1 MTAHTP
7 SDAKAKAALL
17 AAAESARRCNPQNS
31 AQALDLVKQLKEL
44 EVCIDHSNSVSM
56 RPLCTLAGKISD
68 NLVKTGPI
76 SREELLEWTRSLLT
90 FVGQSIG
97 VQQADDKA
105 GPPREGTN
113 FLSATGI
120 RSQLS
125 LVDGQRL
132 GEILVRMS
140 YLEASQVARALEL
153 QRAKG
158 GKLGA
163 ALVELDLLSQ
173 DELDAALR
181 VQDQRRNRKVD
192 PWASS
197 WGGEGGTPQRRAGK
211 M

>member
-7 SDAKAKAALL
+7 SDAKAKAALI
-17 AAAESARRCNPQNS
+17 AAVESARRCNAQNS
-31 AQALDLVKQLKEL
+31 AQTLDLVKQLKEL
-44 EVCIDHSNSVSM
+44 EVCIDHSNSVSQ
-56 RPLCTLAGKISD
+56 RPLCTLAGKIAD
-68 NLVKTGPI
+68 HLVKNEPA
-76 SREELLEWTRSLLT
+76 SRDDLLEWTRNLLA

-97 VQQADDKA
+97 VKADA
-105 GPPREGTN
+105 EAAPSREGTN

-120 RSQLS
+120 HSQLS

-140 YLEASQVARALEL
+140 YLESSEVARALEL
-153 QRAKG
+153 QRKNG

-173 DELDAALR
+173 EELDAALR
-181 VQDQRRNRKVD
+181 VQAQRRNRKVD

-197 WGGEGGTPQRRAGK
+197 WGGEGGQPQRRAGK